1 MSGKTTI
8 PYFDRNHVEKQAL
21 AGSDSAGNTV
31 TGSTLFDINGV
42 PLNPATKEGLESLGN
57 KLDTANDKLAA
68 AVTRTTALSDA
79 FGTMNDA
86 PAQPAEPATAIALFK
101 AIFNRL
107 GGVVLAASN
116 AIIGRVVLADQAG
129 TPYSGTNKLLVSDP
143 SIAPSSDSIEIEL
156 DYNYAGDYPSGLLL
170 RASTAGTVDVT
181 TLSGNR
187 RIMNFIAG
195 ETRSVR
201 VLKVWSGANTTATGL
216 EGMP

>member
-31 TGSTLFDINGV
+31 TGSTLFDVNGI
-42 PLNPATKEGLESLGN
+42 PLNPATKEGLESLGSKQDAAN
-57 KLDTANDKLAA
+57 GKLDAV
-68 AVTRTTALSDA
+68 VTRTTALSDA
-79 FGTMNDA
+79 FGTINDV

-116 AIIGRVVLADQAG
+116 AIIGRAILADAAG
-129 TPYSGTNKLLVSDP
+129 TPYSGNNKLLVSDTA
-143 SIAPSSDSIEIEL
+143 IAPSNDSVAIEL
-156 DYNYAGDYPSGLLL
+156 DHNYASEYPNGLLL

-187 RIMNFIAG
+187 RLMNFIAG

-201 VLKVWSGANTTATGL
+201 VLKVWSGANTTAAGL